1 MCSVPRWI
9 LFSKLMNLRYSRRV
23 LAFCALMVLP
33 VEFAFAEL
41 AVVVN
46 VRSGVAV
53 LTRNEVMNIFLG
65 RYRQFFNG
73 LEAKPVDLL
82 DSNPDRAHFYQ
93 ALVGKDVSEINAYW
107 ARLVF
112 SGRVRPPVQVAGA
125 EDVLKWVASNPGG
138 IGFVDLSKVDARVR
152 VVLEL
157 KP

>member
-1 MCSVPRWI
+1 M
-9 LFSKLMNLRYSRRV
+9 
-23 LAFCALMVLP
+23 LP
-33 VEFAFAEL
+33 LEPAFAQL

-46 VRSGVAV
+46 ARSGVAV

-73 LEAKPVDLL
+73 QEALPVDLV
-82 DSNPDRAHFYQ
+82 DSNPDRARFYQ
-93 ALVGKDVSEINAYW
+93 SLVGKDVSEINAYW

-112 SGRVRPPVQVAGA
+112 SGRVRPPVQVVGA
-125 EDVLKWVASNPGG
+125 DEVLKYVANNPGG

-152 VVLEL
+152 VVFEL